1 MGINESLVC
10 GKSALKKFIDR
21 TTMYRLMLYYLLVL
35 FVVSLPFYSVALI
48 WSTVVLII
56 SSWLSNR
63 LFARI
68 YGAVTNFESVFIT
81 AFILALIMTP
91 VMFTDFVGSV
101 TLALVAIF
109 ASASKYIIAIGGK
122 HIFNPVAFAVALSA
136 FFLGMPA
143 TWWVA
148 GNPALMPIILIGG
161 LIVVYKLR
169 RFDLILAFG
178 ISAIVVVALTSKNPI
193 AGIEATLLY
202 SVLLFFGFVM
212 LTEPLTTPPTRYL
225 RVVYGVL
232 IGVLFIQAPQIGSF
246 YFSPEIALITGNLF
260 SYIVSPKGR
269 YLLSLIERKTLA
281 NGIYEFI
288 FRSDRKLL
296 FKSGQYL
303 EWTLGNVPSDN
314 CGNRRF
320 FTIVSAPEESTI
332 ALTTRISD
340 KSSAFKRTLTNLQIG
355 ATISASSLAG
365 DFVMPKDTKK
375 KLAFLAGGIG
385 VTPFASMARH
395 CIKTGEQRDA
405 ILLYSSRVESEVAYK
420 DVFARVGWRT
430 TYSIGSIGSE
440 LIKSEIP
447 DYLERLFYISGPPA
461 MVDSMKRTLL
471 SIGIS
476 RFSIKTD
483 FFSGLA

>member
-91 VMFTDFVGSV
+91 VMFTDFAGSV
-101 TLALVAIF
+101 TLALVASF
-109 ASASKYIIAIGGK
+109 ASASKYIISIGGK
-122 HIFNPVAFAVALSA
+122 HICNPVAFAVALSA

-143 TWWVA
+143 TWWVD

-212 LTEPLTTPPTRYL
+212 LTEPLTTPPTRSL
-225 RVVYGVL
+225 RVAYGVL
-232 IGVLFIQAPQIGSF
+232 IGVLFIQAPHIGSF
-246 YFSPEIALITGNLF
+246 YFSPEC
-260 SYIVSPKGR
+260 S
-269 YLLSLIERKTLA
+269 
-281 NGIYEFI
+281 
-288 FRSDRKLL
+288 
-296 FKSGQYL
+296 
-303 EWTLGNVPSDN
+303 
-314 CGNRRF
+314 
-320 FTIVSAPEESTI
+320 
-332 ALTTRISD
+332 RIP
-340 KSSAFKRTLTNLQIG
+340 R
-355 ATISASSLAG
+355 
-365 DFVMPKDTKK
+365 
-375 KLAFLAGGIG
+375 
-385 VTPFASMARH
+385 
-395 CIKTGEQRDA
+395 
-405 ILLYSSRVESEVAYK
+405 
-420 DVFARVGWRT
+420 
-430 TYSIGSIGSE
+430 
-440 LIKSEIP
+440 
-447 DYLERLFYISGPPA
+447 
-461 MVDSMKRTLL
+461 
-471 SIGIS
+471 
-476 RFSIKTD
+476 
-483 FFSGLA
+483 